1 MSQSLTPALLLQA
14 YADGIFPMAEGAEGE
29 ELFWFS
35 PPLRAVIP
43 LDGRFHV
50 SRSLR
55 KTIKS
60 RPFGI
65 VLNGD
70 FDAAIRAC
78 AEPAPGRA
86 TTWINQEILDLYGT
100 LHRMGHAHSIE
111 ARDRV
116 TGALIGGLYGVSLG
130 GAFFGESMFSRAT
143 DASKVSL
150 VYLVALLRHCGFT
163 LLDAQ
168 FQTAHLVRFGTHE
181 IKREDYLETLSH
193 AIARPAQ
200 LTAPSERLWHHLAC
214 GVAVG
219 ALSGAGAGDAPTG

>member
-1 MSQSLTPALLLQA
+1 MLHTLTPALLLRA
-14 YADGIFPMAEGAEGE
+14 YADGIFPMADGAESD

-43 LDGRFHV
+43 LDKRFHV

-60 RPFGI
+60 KPFDI

-70 FDAAIRAC
+70 FDAVIRAC
-78 AEPAPGRA
+78 AESAEDRP
-86 TTWINQEILDLYGT
+86 TTWINQEILDLYGA

-111 ARDRV
+111 ARDRA
-116 TGALIGGLYGVSLG
+116 TGALVGGLYGVSLG

-143 DASKVSL
+143 DASKVAL

-168 FQTAHLVRFGTHE
+168 FQTPHLAKFGTHE
-181 IKREDYLETLSH
+181 IERDRYLARLRE
-193 AIARPAQ
+193 
-200 LTAPSERLWHHLAC
+200 
-214 GVAVG
+214 AVG
-219 ALSGAGAGDAPTG
+219 ASDARLAAPEPELWDHLAGETAGGAESLAAGI